1 MAKDR
6 FKEQRDYEELVS
18 INSTVQIQ
26 KIKEDISKLLPSDIK
41 IIAKNESQKKLI
53 NSIKN
58 NEITICAG
66 PAGCGKAQPL
76 DALILTENGF
86 KNMGD
91 INIGDNIYSMSGNL
105 TKVINIFPQGLKDI
119 YKITF
124 SDNSEVEC
132 CNEHLWLVKSSKDR
146 NNNNDYNIKQLS
158 DLKDNFIIR
167 DNRKN
172 YSIPI
177 TKPINFNEIALKI
190 HPYLMGI
197 LIGDGC
203 FTSPNVRIT
212 TTDIEIINNIN
223 KLLDNKYKLS
233 RIKSDLISYNI
244 IFQDKKYSKFRLN
257 DAVIPFIK
265 LISEYN
271 LLNKKSKDKFIP
283 FEFKFNSIQNR
294 IELLQG
300 LMDSDGTID
309 KNGNTFSFTTTSKI
323 LIEDFRFLIESLGGV
338 VNKLRIKKNKY
349 KKNDKYIDCN
359 NSYTYS
365 FRLPSNVIPFKLERK
380 KKKIKEKTKYFPI
393 RYIKNIEYVGKKE
406 AQCLMVDDNTH
417 TYLTNNFIV
426 THNTYV
432 AIAYALS
439 LLRKPT
445 NRFKKIYLVKSVTTL
460 KGEEIGYLKGDWK
473 EKVEPFMWSFYIN
486 MEKLLLDSVVKIL
499 VEKDIIKPFPLAYM
513 RGASLDDC
521 IIIADEIQN
530 VSLDN
535 SRTLM
540 TRIGSNC
547 KLILLGDINQIDM
560 KNKNESSLEYLLK
573 IFSDT
578 DNIGSIE
585 MSDED
590 TNVRNPIITIIEDKF
605 REFNSKYGEMLKN
618 YTSGSTKNNKQL
630 LLENPLGLLKEE

>member
-86 KNMGD
+86 KNIGD

>member
-1 MAKDR
+1 MKKYNNDVNTV
-6 FKEQRDYEELVS
+6 L
-18 INSTVQIQ
+18 STVLAQEE
-26 KIKEDISKLLPSDIK
+26 KIKNDIMK
-41 IIAKNESQKKLI
+41 IIPNDLKIVAKNDSQKKLI
-53 NSIKN
+53 ESIKK
-58 NEITICAG
+58 NEITICEG

-132 CNEHLWLVKSSKDR
+132 CNEHLWLLKSSKDR
-146 NNNNDYNIKQLS
+146 YNKKDYSVKQLS
-158 DLKDNFIIR
+158 DIKDDIIIR

-177 TKPINFNEIALKI
+177 TKPVNFNNIDVKI
-190 HPYLMGI
+190 HPYLLGV

-203 FTSPNVRIT
+203 FTSPNVKIT
-212 TTDIEIINNIN
+212 TVDNEIINYFKI
-223 KLLDNKYKLS
+223 LLNDKYKLS
-233 RIKSDLISYNI
+233 QNKSDLISYSIIFSDKKNVKSKSDNI
-244 IFQDKKYSKFRLN
+244 I
-257 DAVIPFIK
+257 PFTK
-265 LISEYN
+265 LLSEYN

-283 FEFKFNSIQNR
+283 NEFKFNSIQNR

-300 LMDSDGTID
+300 LMDSDGSID
-309 KNGNTFSFTTTSKI
+309 KNGNTFSFTTTSNI

-338 VNKLRIKKNKY
+338 VNKLRIRKNRY
-349 KKNDKYIDCN
+349 KKNDKYIICN

-365 FRLPSNVIPFKLERK
+365 FRIPSDIIPFKLERK
-380 KKKIKEKTKYFPI
+380 RKKIKEKTKYFPI

-426 THNTYV
+426 THNTFV
-432 AIAYALS
+432 ALGYALN
-439 LLRKPT
+439 LLRKSNT
-445 NRFKKIYLVKSVTTL
+445 KYTRIYLVKSVTTL

-486 MEKLLLDSVVKIL
+486 MEKLMLNTTINSL
-499 VEKDIIKPFPLAYM
+499 VDKDIVKPFPLAYM
-513 RGASLDDC
+513 RGASLDNC
-521 IIIADEIQN
+521 IIIVDEAQN
-530 VSLDN
+530 ISLDN

-540 TRIGSNC
+540 TRIGSDS
-547 KLILLGDINQIDM
+547 KIILLGDTNQIDL
-560 KNKNESSLEYLLK
+560 KNKSESSLSQLIDLFKEVEG
-573 IFSDT
+573 
-578 DNIGSIE
+578 IGCVS
-585 MSDED
+585 MSNND
-590 TNVRNPIITIIEDKF
+590 TNVRNPIISVIEDKF
-605 REFNSKYGEMLKN
+605 KELYNVKF
-618 YTSGSTKNNKQL
+618 NNKHYKSTI
-630 LLENPLGLLKEE
+630 N